1 MHINFGYQNAQNATL
16 MDLKHRLQSAELCV
30 DPERQRLFF
39 MGYEI
44 TDDNLKLNDIVTKF
58 GCNDFSVVL
67 PRAQIGHISPLP
79 GPEQRFLITGT
90 FHKILE

>member
-1 MHINFGYQNAQNATL
+1 

-30 DPERQRLFF
+30 EPERQRLFF

-58 GCNDFSVVL
+58 GCNYFSVVL
-67 PRAQIGHISPLP
+67 PRAVRAQIGYISPMP

-90 FHKILE
+90 FHKILELINLLAEFLN